1 MNTVFEKP
9 FSGFT
14 FFTFLINVI
23 PFGCGIFYAVTSLDN
38 DCEKNVPLWLLVQ
51 CLLFLANIAMALY
64 LFSIFS
70 QPYNPND
77 NKNVN
82 FGNRLSEVV
91 CNNPIVALYII
102 LGVFIIVWQ
111 FVGATW
117 INATHSADCAP
128 NMDVFKYAKIAAT
141 CMRVFIIVGACIFV
155 YTGCVNSCQTG
166 HCCEFAPAPTTYHN
180 GQHG

>member
-1 MNTVFEKP
+1 M
-9 FSGFT
+9 
-14 FFTFLINVI
+14 
-23 PFGCGIFYAVTSLDN
+23 TSLDN

-102 LGVFIIVWQ
+102 LGNS
-111 FVGATW
+111 FV
-117 INATHSADCAP
+117 
-128 NMDVFKYAKIAAT
+128 
-141 CMRVFIIVGACIFV
+141 
-155 YTGCVNSCQTG
+155 
-166 HCCEFAPAPTTYHN
+166 
-180 GQHG
+180 